1 LPEQT
6 VVLVFSAA
14 ASQIRLRINMLNFL
28 KAPCKDKE
36 CSNACSELD
45 ELVADQ
51 GSSVMEFK

>member
-14 ASQIRLRINMLNFL
+14 ESQIRLRINMLNFL

-36 CSNACSELD
+36 CSSAFSELV
-45 ELVADQ
+45 ELAAGW
-51 GSSVMEFK
+51 GSSVMGFK